1 VVFLKLKG
9 EVAVITGSSKGIGR
23 FIALE
28 FAKEGAKV
36 VVNYSK
42 SKDEAVKV
50 VREIQELGSEAI
62 EIQADVSSEGDVKKT
77 L

>member
-1 VVFLKLKG
+1 MKLKG

-36 VVNYSK
+36 VVN
-42 SKDEAVKV
+42 
-50 VREIQELGSEAI
+50 
-62 EIQADVSSEGDVKKT
+62 
-77 L
+77 

>member
-1 VVFLKLKG
+1 MKLKG